1 MGPNNVTMNQIFIG
15 QNLNRLFKVTQSI
28 LIFITE
34 AKKTVLNDHIVR
46 VSMNGSNVV
55 IHLGPK

>member
-34 AKKTVLNDHIVR
+34 AKKTVLLDDMII